1 MEPDMLARLTERQAT
16 ASAAGGEHR
25 ARLWVLRV
33 IALLLVAQAFTLLIV
48 TGATGLALNWQR
60 ELRDPVLSPRVLD
73 VLLLLGVLVP
83 VAVFEVVT
91 AVGIWMVRSG
101 AWLRALILQGLL
113 LIYCLSMYISGR
125 SKPFI
130 YLLMLLCILNV
141 LYLNAND
148 VRLTFQRRRRPART
162 PRA

>member
-1 MEPDMLARLTERQAT
+1 MLARLTERQAAAT
-16 ASAAGGEHR
+16 AASGGHK

-33 IALLLVAQAFTLLIV
+33 IALLLVVQSFTLFVV

-60 ELRDPVLSPRVLD
+60 ELKDPNLSPRTLD

-83 VAVFEVVT
+83 VAIFEVVT
-91 AVGIWMVRSG
+91 ALGIWLGRGG

-130 YLLMLLCILNV
+130 YLLMLLCIVNV

-148 VRLTFQRRRRPART
+148 VRLTFQSRRRPART

>member
-1 MEPDMLARLTERQAT
+1 M
-16 ASAAGGEHR
+16 
-25 ARLWVLRV
+25 
-33 IALLLVAQAFTLLIV
+33 
-48 TGATGLALNWQR
+48 
-60 ELRDPVLSPRVLD
+60 LSPRVLD

-148 VRLTFQRRRRPART
+148 VRLTFQSRRRPART